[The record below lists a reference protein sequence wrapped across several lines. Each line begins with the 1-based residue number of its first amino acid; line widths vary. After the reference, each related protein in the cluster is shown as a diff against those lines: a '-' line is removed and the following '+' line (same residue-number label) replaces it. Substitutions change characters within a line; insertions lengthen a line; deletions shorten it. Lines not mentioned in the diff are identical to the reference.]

1 MTEEYNVA
9 EFDED
14 YVDQREQKNLNRGR
28 GNTAGFQGSLNNL
41 SEDEQLAMI
50 LEMSKREK

>member
-14 YVDQREQKNLNRGR
+14 YVDQREQKNLNRER
-28 GNTAGFQGSLNNL
+28 GDNAGFQGSLNNL

>member
-14 YVDQREQKNLNRGR
+14 YVDQREQKNLNRER
-28 GNTAGFQGSLNNL
+28 GDNARFQGSLNNL

>member
-14 YVDQREQKNLNRGR
+14 YVDQREQNNLNRGT
-28 GNTAGFQGSLNNL
+28 GNNAGFQGSLNNL
-41 SEDEQLAMI
+41 SEDEQLVMI

>member
-14 YVDQREQKNLNRGR
+14 YVDQREQKNSNRGR

-41 SEDEQLAMI
+41 SEDEYLAMI